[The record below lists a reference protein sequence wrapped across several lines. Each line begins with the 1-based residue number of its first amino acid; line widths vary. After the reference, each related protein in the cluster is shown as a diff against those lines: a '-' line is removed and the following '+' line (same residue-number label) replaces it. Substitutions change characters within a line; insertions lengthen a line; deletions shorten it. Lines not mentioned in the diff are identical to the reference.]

1 MTSKPLF
8 RVLAPLAPA
17 VADATVHIWFNDEP
31 LEVPGGRSVA
41 AALLAAGVQRFR
53 ATPVSGAPRAPYC
66 MMGVCFECLVEID
79 GVPSRQ
85 SCLVTVQDG
94 MRIHSQEGARD
105 LPFSADPASSQSIK
119 ENSDA
124 R

>member
-8 RVLAPLAPA
+8 RVLAPVAPA
-17 VADATVHIWFNDEP
+17 VADDIVQIWFNDQP
-31 LEVPGGRSVA
+31 LNVPGGRSVA

-66 MMGVCFECLVEID
+66 MMGACFECLVEID

-85 SCLVTVQDG
+85 SCLVTVRDG
-94 MRIHSQEGARD
+94 MRIHSQEGASD
-105 LPFSADPASSQSIK
+105 LPSTSGANALQMKESAHG
-119 ENSDA
+119 